1 MLSSCSLEEKA
12 DWYVHIC
19 VLFKSVFLIIYK
31 LYENTLEFFHLYLQS
46 TIWNESKG
54 RLMQALSPPASPKRD
69 GSPSSSNS
77 SHNDEDQ
84 TRCGF

>member
-1 MLSSCSLEEKA
+1 M
-12 DWYVHIC
+12 YVYRQYIKNLH
-19 VLFKSVFLIIYK
+19 
-31 LYENTLEFFHLYLQS
+31 LQS

-69 GSPSSSNS
+69 GSPNSSNS

-84 TRCGF
+84 TRYTFLNILTNSYIFL